1 MIYIRSEDG
10 FTLLEMLLVLFVV
23 SLLSGLAYVNLIPL
37 YEGKKAEQF
46 FEQLNEDI
54 LFMQELA
61 MSTSERT
68 NLQWF
73 PQSHR
78 YIIQQTY
85 EEGPLLSRYYDK
97 KIRVDLHTFP
107 SIMTYSGKGNIN
119 RGGTIYVY
127 YKQKTYKIVFQL
139 GKGRF
144 YYNEI

>member
-1 MIYIRSEDG
+1 MKSEKG
-10 FTLLEMLLVLFVV
+10 FTLIEMLLVLLIV
-23 SLLSGLAYVNLIPL
+23 SMLSGIAYVNLIPL
-37 YEGKKAEQF
+37 YEKKKIEQF

-61 MSTSERT
+61 ISTNKRT

-85 EEGPLLSRYYDK
+85 EEGPVLVRYYDRG
-97 KIRVDLHTFP
+97 IQADLHTFP
-107 SIMTYSGKGNIN
+107 NIMTYTGSGNIN

-127 YKQKTYKIVFQL
+127 YKQKAYKIVFQL

-144 YYNEI
+144 YYNEM